1 MWSKDRFLKT
11 FVAAV
16 AFVLA
21 LTAFV
26 AFFSR
31 PTGAQPRASSVAPT
45 LGYTAAGQGVRIRHR
60 RGCHCRRKYDN
71 CIRNG
76 KSERVCQRR
85 LRNCEAHCGM

>member
-16 AFVLA
+16 ALALA
-21 LTAFV
+21 LTASV

-31 PTGAQPRASSVAPT
+31 STGAQPRAGSVAPA
-45 LGYTAAGQGVRIRHR
+45 LGYAAAGQVLRVRHR

-76 KSERVCQRR
+76 KSERACLRR
-85 LRNCEAHCGM
+85 LRNCEARCGM